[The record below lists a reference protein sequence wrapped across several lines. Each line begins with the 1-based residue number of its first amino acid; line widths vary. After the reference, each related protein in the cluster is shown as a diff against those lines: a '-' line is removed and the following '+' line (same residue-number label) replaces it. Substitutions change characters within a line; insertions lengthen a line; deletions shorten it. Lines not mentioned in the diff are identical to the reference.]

1 VPTPTKMFSP
11 PQENLLAL
19 YQHLAVD
26 VLLQPLLQLLTRR
39 KLSAGSHHPF
49 PLFLFWAVQV
59 PVQGPRNLVIYTS
72 REGSWSRD
80 VANERFIID
89 AMRTL
94 LAKTG
99 TCSIVY
105 FLLGVLVLKHLPFV
119 PADRSGVGGL

>member
-1 VPTPTKMFSP
+1 M
-11 PQENLLAL
+11 
-19 YQHLAVD
+19 
-26 VLLQPLLQLLTRR
+26 
-39 KLSAGSHHPF
+39 
-49 PLFLFWAVQV
+49 QV

-99 TCSIVY
+99 TCSIVFFFFFFFSFFFILWVY
-105 FLLGVLVLKHLPFV
+105 WY
-119 PADRSGVGGL
+119 

>member
-1 VPTPTKMFSP
+1 M
-11 PQENLLAL
+11 
-19 YQHLAVD
+19 
-26 VLLQPLLQLLTRR
+26 
-39 KLSAGSHHPF
+39 
-49 PLFLFWAVQV
+49 

-99 TCSIVY
+99 TSSMVY

>member
-1 VPTPTKMFSP
+1 M
-11 PQENLLAL
+11 
-19 YQHLAVD
+19 
-26 VLLQPLLQLLTRR
+26 
-39 KLSAGSHHPF
+39 
-49 PLFLFWAVQV
+49 QV

-99 TCSIVY
+99 TCSIVFFFFFFSFFILWVY
-105 FLLGVLVLKHLPFV
+105 WY
-119 PADRSGVGGL
+119 